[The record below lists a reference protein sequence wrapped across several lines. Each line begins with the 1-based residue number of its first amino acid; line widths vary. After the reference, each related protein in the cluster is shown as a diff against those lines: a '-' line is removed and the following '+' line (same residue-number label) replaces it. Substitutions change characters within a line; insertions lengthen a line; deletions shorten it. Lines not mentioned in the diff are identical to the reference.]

1 MNDFLIKLETVFEI
15 ERINIKMT
23 DNFRNYESW
32 DSIAMLTL
40 MAMLQDEYNIS
51 ISREEFEKIT
61 TINDLYFFIKTKS

>member
-15 ERINIKMT
+15 ESINIKMT